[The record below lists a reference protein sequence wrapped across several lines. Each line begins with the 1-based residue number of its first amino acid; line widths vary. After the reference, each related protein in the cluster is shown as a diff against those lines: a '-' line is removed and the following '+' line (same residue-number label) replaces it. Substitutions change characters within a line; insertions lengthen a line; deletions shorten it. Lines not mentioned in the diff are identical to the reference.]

1 MELIPAIDLKDGG
14 CVRLFQGRFDAVTEY
29 PADPVALALRYA
41 GLGARWVHCVDLD
54 GARDGAA
61 GNLETIRRISA
72 ELPGRLQ
79 VGGGIRDRAAAQRL
93 LDAGV
98 GRVVIGSVAAEDPP
112 AVIRWLGELGPERL
126 VLALDVSCE
135 ADEPMLVSRGWT
147 ERSEFTLWQA
157 LDRYGAAGA
166 RHVLCTDVSRDGAF
180 TGPAVDLYREC
191 AARFPSMCFQASG
204 GVRHVADLES
214 LAASGAGAAIVGRA
228 LLEGRISEQ
237 ELQPF
242 LRSA

>member
-14 CVRLFQGRFDAVTEY
+14 CVRLFQGRFDEVTEY
-29 PADPVALALRYA
+29 PADPVSLALRYA
-41 GLGARWVHCVDLD
+41 GIGARWVHCVDLD

-61 GNLETIRRISA
+61 GNLETIRRMAA
-72 ELPGRLQ
+72 ELPGGLQ
-79 VGGGIRDRAAAQRL
+79 VGGGIRDRAAAQTL

-112 AVIRWLGELGPERL
+112 AVIEWLAELGPERL
-126 VLALDVSCE
+126 VLALDVNCE
-135 ADEPMLVSRGWT
+135 AGEPMLVSRGWT
-147 ERSEFTLWQA
+147 EQSELSLWRA
-157 LDRYGAAGA
+157 LERYGEAGA

-180 TGPAVDLYREC
+180 TGPATDLYRAC
-191 AARFPSMCFQASG
+191 AQRFPDMCFQASG
-204 GVRHVADLES
+204 GVRDAADLEA
-214 LAASGAGAAIVGRA
+214 LAVTGASAAIVGRA

-237 ELQPF
+237 ELEPF